1 MKKLLLFIACIGM
14 YAISYAQKD
23 IEYIENDSKFLI
35 PVKIGDAITKGRTY
49 LVKQEMKDLL
59 KGFTNTEADKLKNNL
74 EDKNTAIWV
83 IYQKF
88 DATLQSTSKETVQC
102 ILNTNEDSEKLSDFV
117 LEKKGKRLFIVV
129 INGDDNLQLST
140 INIEK
145 EKSYFRKSLD
155 DLFTLTKA
163 KDNDV
168 KRDLKT
174 TVPIRIIEV
183 KPEALK
189 GPCNVVITAPDLG
202 EFKLKIHEK
211 SHWSVQVGVSANLL
225 NRNSFK
231 MDSTTITISLDS
243 TQKQEWKSNLIAMLV
258 WNPWGVNV
266 DRLDDYAVFDYHKI
280 GLMAGMRLSTDPIQS
295 LYGGINYSFFSGI
308 YLNAGVTFYSQLQ
321 PNQSYTITGVTNV
334 DQAVKYARREY
345 KPEWFI
351 GISFSPSQMMG
362 YLSPSK

>member
-23 IEYIENDSKFLI
+23 VDLSISDDNFNKDVSNASSIFKASSYLMKREMINMLNGFENAL
-35 PVKIGDAITKGRTY
+35 AN
-49 LVKQEMKDLL
+49 EL
-59 KGFTNTEADKLKNNL
+59 KKNTDLKNA
-74 EDKNTAIWV
+74 TIWV

-88 DATLQSTSKETVQC
+88 DTSLQSTSKETVQC
-102 ILNTNEDSEKLSDFV
+102 ILNTNEDSDKFSDFV
-117 LEKKGKRLFIVV
+117 LEKKGKKLFIVL

-140 INIEK
+140 ISIEK
-145 EKSYFRKSLD
+145 EKSYFNKSLV
-155 DLFTLTKA
+155 DLISLAKA
-163 KDNDV
+163 ESSDF
-168 KRDLKT
+168 KRESKHPI
-174 TVPIRIIEV
+174 PIRIIEV

-266 DRLDDYAVFDYHKI
+266 DRLDDYGIFDYHKI
-280 GLMAGMRLSTDPIQS
+280 GFMAGMRLSTDPIQS
-295 LYGGINYSFFSGI
+295 FYGGINYSFFSGI

-362 YLSPSK
+362 YLNPSK